1 MTLNS
6 NLIYMAPLEGI
17 TGYIFR
23 NAYDKVFGDIDKYFA
38 PFIASKAT
46 GAYKGKELRD
56 ILPENN
62 KYIHLVPQIL
72 SKDSKDFINLAKIIM
87 DMGYN
92 EINLNAA
99 KEGRIETITG
109 KEFMKIF
116 REMKGLPQ
124 EEDKE
129 SLMPDDTADEKKAS
143 QEPRVLS
150 KENNEAKDDTSIA
163 EDSQSKAAIVSDDMF
178 EE

>member
-1 MTLNS
+1 MMCLATVENQYLDGRAG
-6 NLIYMAPLEGI
+6 LICGEDTAGQ
-17 TGYIFR
+17 
-23 NAYDKVFGDIDKYFA
+23 IDK
-38 PFIASKAT
+38 
-46 GAYKGKELRD
+46 E
-56 ILPENN
+56 
-62 KYIHLVPQIL
+62 VL
-72 SKDSKDFINLAKIIM
+72 SIINSS
-87 DMGYN
+87 YN
-92 EINLNAA
+92 EAMQMLTENREILDHISDYLYE
-99 KEGRIETITG
+99 KETITG